1 MHTYIYM
8 FYITSVKVI
17 NKVYLKYSLF
27 IKLDLK
33 RSVITQGS

>member
-1 MHTYIYM
+1 MHTYIDM

-27 IKLDLK
+27 IKLALK
-33 RSVITQGS
+33 RSVYHTG